1 MTILLP
7 LHDHKFMINY
17 FFQTT
22 DGQKDHDRV
31 TEQKRKIN
39 CDKFKQF
46 YLKCSGNT
54 RKETEI
60 NKKKF
65 STIFKQKKFGRVKY

>member
-1 MTILLP
+1 MTILLL
-7 LHDHKFMINY
+7 LHDRKFMIND

-22 DGQKDHDRV
+22 DGQKDHQTV

-54 RKETEI
+54 RKETE
-60 NKKKF
+60 K
-65 STIFKQKKFGRVKY
+65 KQKKCLQFISKKTWKS

>member
-7 LHDHKFMINY
+7 LHDRKFMIND

-22 DGQKDHDRV
+22 DGQKDHQTV

-46 YLKCSGNT
+46 YMKW
-54 RKETEI
+54 
-60 NKKKF
+60 
-65 STIFKQKKFGRVKY
+65 